1 MRVLVLHPEDVPWHG
16 EWSAAHWDLIVDLGF
31 AGANVYQDW
40 GKRAGARVISLHQ
53 FAGQTE
59 SYRWVNQAL
68 EAGRGKFLDRM
79 GLDWWEMLASWSYHE
94 LQALY
99 LLERLRQELGSRP
112 NELVATRAHWQ
123 VPLLSTVM
131 GSPVRCIGKKPSYL
145 RGLVSRISAAALN
158 LRPSQI
164 VEIAFDKWDPSYK
177 LRRRVTKHRRVE
189 QEEPVVLLPSAYSNV
204 TRMQLAY
211 AAQLPNRRF
220 LLATTRHG
228 GESRYLP
235 SNVVSVPLAAY
246 AEESGETRLETAELI
261 EAWNVLSAELSKV
274 EELRRGFQA
283 SVWDYFPRRL
293 KSGLAARDAWHC
305 LMSTA
310 PVSGVLCGD
319 DLNYYTRLPLI
330 LAKRMGRKAVYCYHG
345 ALDGGLLFKKSFA
358 DVHLVKGEMERS
370 YALQV
375 SDVERERIEIAAPE
389 EAIHD
394 SCQTGLND
402 TSAGDIVLFSQPY
415 EVYGGR
421 TGEIYREIL
430 LPLATV
436 AQRLNR
442 KIVLKLH
449 PFESRRG
456 RERLLRS
463 VLPPEACARVEI
475 SSAPASEI
483 FPRAICGIGLDSSVA
498 VECAQREIP
507 YFLCGWLDFNGFGYM
522 HHFARFGAGT
532 LLETPDGILSIP
544 QRLREFKPDR
554 SMIQG
559 LWQPTADMRLDEIM
573 FGSSRVLTS
582 TKCAC

>member
-1 MRVLVLHPEDVPWHG
+1 MRVLVLHPEDVPWRG
-16 EWSAAHWDLIVDLGF
+16 EWSAAQWDLIVDLGF
-31 AGANVYQDW
+31 AGAEVYQDW
-40 GKRAGARVISLHQ
+40 GRRATGVISLHQ
-53 FAGQTE
+53 FAGQME
-59 SYRWVNQAL
+59 SYRCVSQVL
-68 EAGRGKFLDRM
+68 EAGRGKLLDRM
-79 GLDWWEMLASWSYHE
+79 GLDWWEILASWSYHE

-99 LLERLRQELGSRP
+99 LLERLRQELGSGP
-112 NELVATRAHWQ
+112 HELVATRAHWQ

-131 GSPVRCIGKKPSYL
+131 GSPVRCIGRKPSL
-145 RGLVSRISAAALN
+145 SRGLVARISAAALN
-158 LRPSQI
+158 LRPSQM

-177 LRRRVTKHRRVE
+177 LRSRVTKHRRVK

-204 TRMQLAY
+204 TRTQLAY
-211 AAQLPNRRF
+211 AAQLPHRRF
-220 LLATTRHG
+220 LLATTRRG
-228 GESRYLP
+228 GESRFLP
-235 SNVVSVPLAAY
+235 PNVVSVPLAAY
-246 AEESGETRLETAELI
+246 AEDSCEAQLETAELI
-261 EAWNVLSAELSKV
+261 ETWNVLSAELSKV
-274 EELRRGFQA
+274 KELRLGFQA

-293 KSGLAARDAWHC
+293 KSGLAVRDAWHC

-330 LAKRMGRKAVYCYHG
+330 LAKRMGRRAVYCYHG
-345 ALDGGLLFKKSFA
+345 ALDGGLLFKKSYA
-358 DVHLVKGEMERS
+358 DFHLVKGEMERS
-370 YALQV
+370 YALQA
-375 SDVERERIEIAAPE
+375 SDVEQERIEIAAPV
-389 EAIHD
+389 EASHD
-394 SCQTGLND
+394 SYLTAAND
-402 TSAGDIVLFSQPY
+402 SSVGDIVLFSQPY

-421 TGEIYREIL
+421 TGEIYREVL
-430 LPLATV
+430 LPLGTV
-436 AQRLNR
+436 AQRLKR

-456 RERLLRS
+456 RERLLKS
-463 VLPPEACARVEI
+463 VLPAELCTRLEI

-522 HHFARFGAGT
+522 QHFARFGAGT
-532 LLETPDGILSIP
+532 LLETPEGILSIP

-554 SMIQG
+554 SMIQQ
-559 LWQPTADMRLDEIM
+559 LSQPTADMRLDEIM